1 MSTFGKFNRRDFLKG
16 AAGLGAAG
24 ILSGCGPGGAPA
36 APAAP
41 GPAGAPAVKYA
52 DKAAV
57 FRYMTGGFAAPGPQD
72 DLVKQLQE
80 EVLRN
85 EYGINVDIRYESA
98 TWADI
103 DALMEVRL
111 QTQAVDGL
119 QRHHN
124 AVLRWIGTPGLIR
137 DIDEVVKE
145 YGKNLIPAFPEVG
158 WRFFMGGGDK
168 YMSIPAMRI
177 TPHDIDYVH
186 IRRDWLD
193 RIDRDIPTTLEE
205 LEEVLEL
212 FKSKNLGGDVTIPIS
227 LENPL
232 WMSNAVFAGQWAPEP
247 EEQLKMIEAGENI
260 EPLFG
265 SSLREGR
272 FDYLSRLYAKGLLN
286 PEYTTWS
293 YDQVYDAATSGIIG
307 CLVAGHG
314 LTNGTLAQTVEVADP
329 TQDWVQIFPPLA
341 LKDKPNTGRVQA
353 AGAIERGIVV
363 CSWAQAPEA
372 IVALA
377 DWENKSFDN
386 YITSRFGIEGTHWKW
401 GEGGWIEDLRQQP
414 PNREYSGMRSTT
426 WTTEFN
432 NRQAFLPTQ
441 PGKEPKDVNYITRV
455 RKTLHTRKEAH
466 VPEQGE
472 YPAIT
477 QVDHWCPYLFT
488 ESAVFETELNAI
500 REEYVT
506 KIVKGELP
514 VTQGLAEFWDR
525 WYAAGGEKRM
535 EEIQTQQ
542 SAWLAAN
549 PAWLEPEAS
558 FAPEFWNTERVY
570 VEPKKQA

>member
-1 MSTFGKFNRRDFLKG
+1 MSAFGKFGRRSFLKG

-24 ILSGCGPGGAPA
+24 FLAACAPGGAPA
-36 APAAP
+36 APAASS
-41 GPAGAPAVKYA
+41 GGSAVKYA
-52 DKAAV
+52 DKAAL
-57 FRYMTGGFAAPGPQD
+57 FRYMTGGFAAPGPED
-72 DLVKQLQE
+72 NLVKQLQE
-80 EVLRN
+80 EILRS
-85 EYGINVDIRYESA
+85 EYGINVDIQYESA

-111 QTQAVDGL
+111 QTQGVDGL
-119 QRHHN
+119 QRHHR

-137 DIDEVVKE
+137 DIDDVVKE

-158 WRFFMGGGDK
+158 WRFFMGDGDK

-212 FKSKNLGGDVTIPIS
+212 FKSNNLGGDVTIPLS

-232 WMSNAVFAGQWAPEP
+232 WMASAVFAGQWAPEP
-247 EEQLKMIEAGENI
+247 AEQLKMIEAGENI
-260 EPLFG
+260 EPQYG
-265 SSLREGR
+265 SAMREGR
-272 FDYLSRLYAKGLLN
+272 FDYLSRLYGKGLIN

-293 YDQVYDAATSGIIG
+293 YQQVYDAATTGIIG
-307 CLVAGHG
+307 CLMGGHG
-314 LTNGTLAQTVEVADP
+314 LTNGTLQQQVEVADP
-329 TQDWVQIFPPLA
+329 TQDWVQVFPPLA
-341 LKDKPNTGRVQA
+341 LKDVPNSGRVQA

-377 DWENKSFDN
+377 DWDNKSFDN
-386 YITSRFGIEGTHWKW
+386 YITSRYGIEGKHWKW
-401 GEGGWIEDLRQQP
+401 GDGGWIEDLRTP
-414 PNREYSGMRSTT
+414 APNAEYSGMRSTT
-426 WTTEFN
+426 WTTEWSN
-432 NRQAFLPTQ
+432 KAAFLPRQ

-466 VPEQGE
+466 VPEPGE
-472 YPAIT
+472 YPTVT

-488 ESAVFETELNAI
+488 ESATAEAELDAI
-500 REEYVT
+500 TQEYVT
-506 KIVKGELP
+506 KIVKGE
-514 VTQGLAEFWDR
+514 VAVQAGLAEYWDR
-525 WYAAGGEKRM
+525 WFAAGGETRM
-535 EEIQTQQ
+535 KEIQEQQ

-549 PAWLEPEAS
+549 PVWVENLEAAFSPDS
-558 FAPEFWNTERVY
+558 WNTERVY
-570 VEPKKQA
+570 VEPKQQA

>member
-1 MSTFGKFNRRDFLKG
+1 MSAFGRFNRRNFLKG

-24 ILSGCGPGGAPA
+24 LLGACAPAGGVAPA
-36 APAAP
+36 ASS
-41 GPAGAPAVKYA
+41 GSSGVKYA
-52 DKAAV
+52 DNAAA
-57 FRYMTGGFAAPGPQD
+57 FRYMTGGFAAPGPED
-72 DLVKQLQE
+72 NLVKQLQE
-80 EVLRN
+80 DILRS
-85 EYGINVDIRYESA
+85 EYGINVDIQFESA

-111 QTQAVDGL
+111 QTQGVDGL
-119 QRHHN
+119 QRHHR

-212 FKSKNLGGDVTIPIS
+212 FQSNNLGGEVTIPLA

-232 WMSNAVFAGQWAPEP
+232 WMATAVFAGQWVPEP
-247 EEQLKMIEAGENI
+247 EEQLKMLEAGENI
-260 EPLFG
+260 EPQFG
-265 SSLREGR
+265 CSMREGR
-272 FDYLSRLYAKGLLN
+272 LDFLSRLYGKGLIN

-293 YDQVYDAATSGIIG
+293 YQQVYDAATTGIIG
-307 CLVAGHG
+307 CLMGGHG
-314 LTNGTLAQTVEVADP
+314 LTNGTLQQQVEVADP
-329 TQDWVQIFPPLA
+329 TQDWVQVFPPLA
-341 LKDKPNTGRVQA
+341 LKDQPNTGRVQA

-377 DWENKSFDN
+377 DWDNKSFDN
-386 YITSRFGIEGTHWKW
+386 YITSRYGIEGKHWKW
-401 GEGGWIEDLRQQP
+401 GDGGWIEDLRQTA
-414 PNREYSGMRSTT
+414 PNAEYSGMRSTT
-426 WTTEFN
+426 WTTEWSN
-432 NRQAFLPTQ
+432 KAAFLPRQ

-466 VPEQGE
+466 VPEPGE

-477 QVDHWCPYLFT
+477 QVDHWCPYLFV
-488 ESAVFETELNAI
+488 ESATAEAELDAI
-500 REEYVT
+500 TQEYVT
-506 KIVKGELP
+506 KIVKGEVGVQP
-514 VTQGLAEFWDR
+514 GLAEYWDR
-525 WYAAGGEKRM
+525 WFAAGGETRM
-535 EEIQTQQ
+535 VEIQEQQ

-549 PAWLEPEAS
+549 PEWLEPQAAFS
-558 FAPEFWNTERVY
+558 PESWNTERVY
-570 VEPKKQA
+570 SEPKQPA